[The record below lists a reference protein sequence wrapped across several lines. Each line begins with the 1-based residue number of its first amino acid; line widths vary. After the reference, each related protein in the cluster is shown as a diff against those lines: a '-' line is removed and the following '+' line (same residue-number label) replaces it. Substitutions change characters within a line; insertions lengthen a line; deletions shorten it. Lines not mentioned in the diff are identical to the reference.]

1 MIEPRNV
8 FLTGGTGYIGRR
20 LATELFRRGHVVR
33 TLVRQGSES
42 RLPVGSAPIGGD
54 ALDRR
59 TYGKRV
65 APSDTFV
72 HLVGVSHPGPTKA
85 DQFLTVDLASAREA
99 IASTQAAGVKHF
111 VYVSVAHP
119 APVMKAYIAARRE
132 VETLIRMSGVNA
144 TVLRPWYVL
153 GPGHNWPMLLLPLYR
168 LAELVPITRPG
179 ARRLGLVTLEQLTR
193 TLVRVIESPASGMR
207 ILEVPDIRRGQLHAA
222 GQGLE
227 SSSLGDPGN
236 GTVRGYRSP
245 HS

>member
-1 MIEPRNV
+1 MIEPRSV

-59 TYGKRV
+59 TYAKRV

-72 HLVGVSHPGPTKA
+72 HLVGVSHPGPGKA

-99 IASTQAAGVKHF
+99 IASAQAAGVRHF

-132 VETLIRMSGVNA
+132 VETLIRMSGMNA

-153 GPGHNWPMLLLPLYR
+153 GPGHNWPMLLLPLYW
-168 LAELVPITRPG
+168 LAELVPMTRPG
-179 ARRLGLVTLEQLTR
+179 ARRFGLVTLDQLTR
-193 TLVRVIESPASGMR
+193 AMVRVIESPASGMR
-207 ILEVPDIRRGQLHAA
+207 ILEVPDIRDSEALRPA
-222 GQGLE
+222 
-227 SSSLGDPGN
+227 
-236 GTVRGYRSP
+236 
-245 HS
+245 

>member
-33 TLVRQGSES
+33 ALVRQGSES
-42 RLPVGSAPIGGD
+42 RLPTGSAVIGGD

-59 TYGKRV
+59 TYANRV
-65 APSDTFV
+65 SPSDTFV
-72 HLVGVSHPGPTKA
+72 HLVGVSHPGPSKA

-99 IASTQAAGVKHF
+99 IASAQAADVRHF

-132 VETLIRMSGVNA
+132 VETLIRMSGMNA

-153 GPGHNWPMLLLPLYR
+153 GPGHNWPRLLLPLYW
-168 LAELVPITRPG
+168 LADLVPVTRPG
-179 ARRLGLVTLEQLTR
+179 ARRLGLVTLDQLTR
-193 TLVRVIESPASGMR
+193 AMVRVIESPPSGVR
-207 ILEVPDIRRGQLHAA
+207 ILEVPDIHTSEALRPA
-222 GQGLE
+222 
-227 SSSLGDPGN
+227 
-236 GTVRGYRSP
+236 
-245 HS
+245 